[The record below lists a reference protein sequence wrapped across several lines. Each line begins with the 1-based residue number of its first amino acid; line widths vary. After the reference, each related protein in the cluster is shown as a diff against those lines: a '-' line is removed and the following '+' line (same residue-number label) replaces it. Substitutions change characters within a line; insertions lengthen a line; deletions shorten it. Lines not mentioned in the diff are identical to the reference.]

1 VTAETQTMPAPILVL
16 DKISKRFGAIVVADR
31 VDLTL
36 ADGESLGVIG
46 PNGAGKT
53 TLFGI
58 MSGTVMPDS
67 GRVLYAGADITR
79 MLPAR
84 RCIMG
89 IGRSFQI
96 PLPFAGMSVFEN
108 LVVAAAFGGGR
119 RERDAYQ
126 TCMAILERCGL
137 AEKANRRAGSLTL
150 IDRKRLELARAL
162 ATEPRVL
169 LLDEVAGGLT
179 ERECHALID
188 LIADIRRG
196 GVSIIWIEHVVHAL
210 VASIDRLLVLHNG
223 AFIAGGDPQ
232 TVIRS
237 PQVAEIYMGIE
248 ADA

>member
-1 VTAETQTMPAPILVL
+1 MNAPILAL
-16 DKISKRFGAIVVADR
+16 DKVSKHFGAIVIANAI
-31 VDLTL
+31 DLKL
-36 ADGESLGVIG
+36 AEGESLGIIG

-58 MSGTVMPDS
+58 ISGTVAPDS
-67 GRVLYAGADITR
+67 GRVLYAGRDITR
-79 MLPAR
+79 ASPAQ
-84 RCIMG
+84 RCVMG

-119 RERDAYQ
+119 RERDGYDR
-126 TCMAILERCGL
+126 CMEILDRCALGD
-137 AEKANRRAGSLTL
+137 KANRRAGSLTL

-162 ATEPRVL
+162 ATDPRVL

-188 LIADIRRG
+188 LIAEIKRG

-210 VASIDRLLVLHNG
+210 LASIDRLLVLHNG
-223 AFIAGGDPQ
+223 AFIAEGDPH
-232 TVIRS
+232 TVIKS
-237 PQVAEIYMGIE
+237 PAVSEIYMGME
-248 ADA
+248 TDV